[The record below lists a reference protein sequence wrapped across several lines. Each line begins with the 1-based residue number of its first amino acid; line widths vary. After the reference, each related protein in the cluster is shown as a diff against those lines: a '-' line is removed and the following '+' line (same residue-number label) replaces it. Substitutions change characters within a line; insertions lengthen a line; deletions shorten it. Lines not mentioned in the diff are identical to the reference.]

1 MLIVIA
7 STAAKVSGS
16 PATDVIAYRHTAPE
30 RAQSDIRETVLK
42 GWECAGD
49 LLSANAVNAT
59 RTGGATT

>member
-7 STAAKVSGS
+7 STAAKVIGS
-16 PATDVIAYRHTAPE
+16 PATDVIVYRQKAPE

-42 GWECAGD
+42 GWERAAD
-49 LLSANAVNAT
+49 LLSANSVNAT